1 MAGKQ
6 KRKTKTNIDQLKFLS
21 KVKKQRDSTEV
32 TVSYGDLVQILKA
45 SNRVIKFSLKNDLF
59 LNGHPAVDTN
69 DMYEAYLNINGYINK
84 VKNKI
89 ESEAKEEIGKKY
101 RIKQ

>member
-1 MAGKQ
+1 MAGKR
-6 KRKTKTNIDQLKFLS
+6 KRKTKTDIDQLEFIS
-21 KVKKQRDSTEV
+21 RIRKQRYSTEV
-32 TVSYGDLVQILKA
+32 TVNYGDLIQILKA
-45 SNRVIKFSLKNDLF
+45 SKRVIRFSLKNDLF

-89 ESEAKEEIGKKY
+89 ESEAKKEIEKTY